1 MIVVDIGC
9 MTYPG
14 YPEDESMLKLI
25 DRFRPEVY
33 YGFDPHPAQN
43 EYDGSAGSFT
53 PQAVTIV
60 RRQAAWKYDGTLA
73 LMMPPA
79 VVNPLRTFTTEKA
92 SVQTPRVTCFDLA
105 RWLVSKRLWY
115 GLDEK
120 FVVKMDCEGAEY
132 ELIEYLESTE
142 AMRFIDLL
150 LVEFHGDRERP
161 SISVP
166 WEEW

>member
-1 MIVVDIGC
+1 MTVVVDIGC

-43 EYDGSAGSFT
+43 EYDGSAGSYT

-60 RRQAAWKYDGTLA
+60 RRQAAWTYDGTLG
-73 LMMPPA
+73 LIVPPA
-79 VVNPLRTFTTEKA
+79 VINPLRTHTTEMAPPKE
-92 SVQTPRVTCFDLA
+92 TRCKCFDLS
-105 RWLVSKRLWY
+105 RWLW
-115 GLDEK
+115 GLHQD
-120 FVVKMDCEGAEY
+120 VVLKLDCEGAEY
-132 ELIEYLESTE
+132 ELIEHLEQTG
-142 AMRFIDLL
+142 AMGFVTLL